1 MHIKSVD
8 TIIAKPKLNGCAIR
22 GNIKVLDRVKA
33 KIIMAVIS
41 ECRIIL
47 PNL

>member
-1 MHIKSVD
+1 MHIKSVEI
-8 TIIAKPKLNGCAIR
+8 IIANPKLNGCAIK
-22 GNIKVLDRVKA
+22 GNIKVLDKAKA

-41 ECRIIL
+41 KCRIIL